1 MRYLRAMLNKSIF
14 PKLVCGILL
23 LFIFSA
29 SILAQEESEAVSETF
44 NVFSFN
50 IGYGY
55 EIPAGDLVNR
65 YGDNLKFTL
74 GSQYLT
80 AKSWTYEFDF
90 NLMFG
95 DEVKEDVLSS
105 FRNENGNLI
114 GSNGDLAD
122 VFSRERG
129 FFMGALIGKIFSNPN
144 KQNGIKVAAGGGV
157 LSHNIRFLDES
168 SGFFQINGDYL
179 KGYDRLTR
187 GFALKQQ
194 IGHEYHSKNGRI
206 NLNLVFEFTQGFTEN
221 VRKYYF
227 DQSTYVSGK
236 RLDLLYGLRATYML
250 PVWRK
255 SSIDKPTYY

>member
-1 MRYLRAMLNKSIF
+1 MINISIF
-14 PKLVCGILL
+14 TKLVFITLIL
-23 LFIFSA
+23 IVSSA
-29 SILAQEESEAVSETF
+29 PVDAQEETKIVTETF
-44 NVFSFN
+44 DVLSFN

-55 EIPAGDLVNR
+55 EIPSGDLADR

-80 AKSWTYEFDF
+80 AKNWTYEFDF

-129 FFMGALIGKIFSNPN
+129 FFMGALIGKIFSNPD

-194 IGHEYHSKNGRI
+194 IGYEYHSKNGRI
-206 NLNLVFEFTQGFTEN
+206 NLNLVFEFTQGFTN
-221 VRKYYF
+221 NIRTYHF
-227 DQSTYVSGK
+227 DKGMHISEK

-255 SSIDKPTYY
+255 SSIDKPIYY